1 MRHQL
6 RCGLILSF
14 IALMATSLDA
24 KESAA
29 PHAPPAASEA
39 AVPSPALAD
48 YIAQPDASYRWRKR
62 SEGQLGNG
70 TYVEIILTS
79 QTWRDIV
86 WKHQLFIY
94 RPSVVESKAQA
105 MLLIAGGRWR
115 DSLEDPPDAAADKL
129 PGEANAVATV
139 AEMMRAPV
147 AVLLQVPEQPLFGG
161 MVEDE
166 IISHTFAEFMK
177 TGDAQWPL
185 LLPMVKSAVRG
196 MDAVQEFV
204 EAEWGYKIED
214 FLVTGA
220 SKRGWTTWLTAAV
233 DPRVNALAPMV
244 IDMLNMR
251 AHMDLQELSFGGYS
265 EQIRD
270 YTDKNLQHEQDSER
284 AVALR
289 AIVDPFSYR
298 QQLRQPKLII
308 LGTND
313 RYWPVD
319 ALNLYWNDLAGEKYI
334 LYVPNNGHGIRDYAR
349 VLGTTSALHEH
360 VSGKKPLPK
369 LSWNFA
375 DRGDALRLEV
385 SSDTRPV
392 AVTSWTT
399 TSKTRDFREAT
410 WVSRAARRNEGA
422 DPTYV
427 IDLEKPT
434 DGFAAVFA
442 EAQFND
448 RAMPFYLSTN
458 LQVVHAA
465 SAGSDAGGN

>member
-1 MRHQL
+1 MRHAF
-6 RCGLILSF
+6 GLSLFLIFSVA
-14 IALMATSLDA
+14 IALRLDA
-24 KESAA
+24 KESDSAA
-29 PHAPPAASEA
+29 VPAARV
-39 AVPSPALAD
+39 VPSPALAE
-48 YIAQPDASYRWRKR
+48 YIAQPDATYRWQKR
-62 SEGQLGNG
+62 REGKLNQG
-70 TYVEIILTS
+70 TYTELILAS

-94 RPSVVESKAQA
+94 RPSVVESTSQA
-105 MLLIAGGRWR
+105 LLLIAGGRWR
-115 DSLEDPPDAAADKL
+115 DALETPPDPASDKL
-129 PGEANAVATV
+129 PGEAHVVAVV

-166 IISHTFAEFMK
+166 IISHTFAEYMK

-196 MDAVQEFV
+196 MDAVQEFAK
-204 EAEWGYKIED
+204 AEWQLDIEH

-270 YTDKNLQHEQDSER
+270 YTDKGLQHQQDSER

-298 QQLRQPKLII
+298 QQLQQPKLII

-319 ALNLYWNDLAGEKYI
+319 ALNLYWNDLAGEKFI
-334 LYVPNNGHGIRDYAR
+334 LYVPNNGHGIRDHSR
-349 VLGTTSALHEH
+349 VLGTVSALHEH
-360 VSGKKPLPK
+360 VTGKKTLPK
-369 LSWNFA
+369 LHWNFA
-375 DRGDALRLEV
+375 DLGDTLRLEL
-385 SSDTRPV
+385 SSDTRPE
-392 AVTSWTT
+392 AVTAWTT
-399 TSKTRDFREAT
+399 KSASRDFREAN
-410 WVSRAARRNEGA
+410 WISRAARRNNDTEGSF
-422 DPTYV
+422 V
-427 IDLEKPT
+427 VELKKPAS
-434 DGFAAVFA
+434 GFAALFA
-442 EAQFND
+442 EAQFHG
-448 RAMPFYLSTN
+448 RTMPFYLSTN
-458 LQVVHAA
+458 LQVVSAAA
-465 SAGSDAGGN
+465 STEAGGN

>member
-1 MRHQL
+1 
-6 RCGLILSF
+6 
-14 IALMATSLDA
+14 MATSLDA

-29 PHAPPAASEA
+29 PNTPPAASAA
-39 AVPSPALAD
+39 AVPSPALPD
-48 YIAQPDASYRWRKR
+48 YVAQPDASYRWRKR
-62 SEGQLGNG
+62 SEGKLANG
-70 TYVEIILTS
+70 TYVELILTS

-94 RPSVVESKAQA
+94 RPSVVESKSQA

-115 DSLEDPPDAAADKL
+115 DSLENSPADGDKL

-196 MDAVQEFV
+196 MDAVQEFAK
-204 EAEWGYKIED
+204 AEWGYEIED

-360 VSGKKPLPK
+360 VSGKKPLPR
-369 LSWNFA
+369 LNWNFA
-375 DRGDALRLEV
+375 DRGDTVRLTL

-392 AVTSWTT
+392 TVLSWTT
-399 TSKTRDFREAT
+399 KSDTRDFREAN
-410 WVSRAARRNEGA
+410 WISRAADHSNATANDFVVEMK
-422 DPTYV
+422 
-427 IDLEKPT
+427 KPAS
-434 DGFAAVFA
+434 GFAAVFA
-442 EAQFND
+442 EAQFNG

-458 LQVVHAA
+458 LQVVEARSPA
-465 SAGSDAGGN
+465 DAGGN